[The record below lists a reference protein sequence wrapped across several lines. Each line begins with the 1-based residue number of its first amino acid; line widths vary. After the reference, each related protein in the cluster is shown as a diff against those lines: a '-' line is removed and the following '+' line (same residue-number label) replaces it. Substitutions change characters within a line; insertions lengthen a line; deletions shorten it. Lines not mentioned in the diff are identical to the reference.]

1 MYLNELGVD
10 VVQKK
15 LENGLLAIWTV
26 AFIATLGSLYYSE
39 VRGFVPCTLC
49 WYQRI
54 LMYPIVLIAGI
65 ALYEKNGRAALTTM
79 VFSIIGGSLS
89 LYHYGIQK
97 LSFLTKTAP
106 TCGNVP
112 CTGQY
117 VNYFGFITIPFMA
130 LIAFILIFIISILTL
145 KWQKELTRN

>member
-1 MYLNELGVD
+1 MSWEWKI
-10 VVQKK
+10 VQKK
-15 LENGLLAIWTV
+15 IENGLLAIWTV

-54 LMYPIVLIAGI
+54 LMYPIVLIAGV
-65 ALYEKNGRAALTTM
+65 ALYEKNGRAARTTM
-79 VFSIIGGSLS
+79 LFSLIGGSLS

-97 LSFLTKTAP
+97 LAFLTKTAP

-117 VNYFGFITIPFMA
+117 VNYLGFITIPFMA
-130 LIAFILIFIISILTL
+130 LIAFILIFIMSTILL
-145 KWQKELTRN
+145 KWQKELARN